1 MSVSSDLPSRAEL
14 LREMLW
20 AGRQMSTSTIMLHQ
34 AVADRLGLHP
44 TDHKCADLLHIN
56 GPMTAGELADL
67 TGLTTGA
74 ITGVIDRLEA
84 ADFVRR
90 EDDPD
95 DRRRVIVRVVPKSLH
110 RVGRLFQS
118 LAAAM
123 VELCGHYTDRELATI
138 LDFMTR
144 SREVA
149 RQETLKLRQKG
160 PARTREAKAVRRRL
174 PAGPRRVE

>member
-1 MSVSSDLPSRAEL
+1 
-14 LREMLW
+14 
-20 AGRQMSTSTIMLHQ
+20 LH
-34 AVADRLGLHP
+34 L
-44 TDHKCADLLHIN
+44 N

-74 ITGVIDRLEA
+74 ITGVVDRLEA
-84 ADFVRR
+84 AGFVCR

-95 DRRRVIVRVVPKSLH
+95 DRRRVIVRVVPKSLQ
-110 RVGRLFQS
+110 RVGRLFTS

-123 VELCGHYTDRELATI
+123 VELCGRYTDRELAII

-149 RQETLKLRQKG
+149 RQETLKLRQKS
-160 PARTREAKAVRRRL
+160 PARKREASGVRRR
-174 PAGPRRVE
+174 PRVSPSRIG